1 MHNSVNIPKIK
12 KLYTLNESTIQYVN
26 YILIK
31 QLYFLNEYILVSLFK
46 ESILGKVK
54 SIVAKFEAPIIFSE
68 LLPNNVISRPLNV
81 ISAPCIWTD
90 IGIQKHLGW
99 IL

>member
-46 ESILGKVK
+46 ESILGKVEK
-54 SIVAKFEAPIIFSE
+54 YSS
-68 LLPNNVISRPLNV
+68 
-81 ISAPCIWTD
+81 
-90 IGIQKHLGW
+90 
-99 IL
+99 